1 MVAIRSGV
9 LLYVIPPVTRFESN
23 NLEAMPTS
31 LVTPKPS
38 SATEGFF
45 QARPKLENQF
55 HEDAAFRGVID
66 FFLPTNIKDAIAE
79 DLTRLGA
86 TVLSPKVLAWLA
98 NAEAHPPT
106 LHSRD
111 TFGSPRN
118 ELITSEGWRRLQ
130 AFGLQEGM
138 VASAYEKEFG
148 LYSRSVQFLRMF
160 QWCSSSSTVTCPS
173 AMQDGAAALIKQHLE
188 TRPDDDSARTE
199 VLKSAY
205 KRLVSR
211 DPEVAW
217 TSGQWM
223 TERTGG
229 SDVSGTETRA
239 RRPSPPE
246 LAESSKGL
254 VASDGSP
261 LGPWSID
268 GFKWFSSATDANMTV
283 LLAKTDSSDRLS
295 LFFAPLRRMRRV
307 AGSIV
312 AQEYQASEFNGVHP
326 QRLKNK
332 LGTKGLP
339 TAELELRGMRAYMLG
354 KEGQGTKE
362 ISTVLNI
369 TRVYNAVGAVGGLGR
384 GLAVSRA
391 FARVRRALGGRLL
404 MDIPAHVKGMAE
416 QHVDYRGAMM
426 MTYFVAYL
434 LGVAEEDGPIRQG
447 LPLLDSKTQAGNLLR
462 LLTPVVKA
470 KTALTAIDGL
480 RFCMESLG
488 GIGYLENED
497 IEFNVAKIF
506 RDTIVLSI
514 WEGTTDVMA
523 ADTVRVLKGRGGKE
537 ALEAMESWI
546 EGIVRR
552 PEARACGL
560 ELGAL
565 TAESKAIRNMVE
577 QKDANELL
585 YYGRDLLEHINWA
598 VTTALLVTDAA
609 RYSDP
614 VALEVAKRWLAR
626 KDTSLARSINGRSWS
641 DRAKRDREIVF
652 GLDVSQAKNQS
663 EHKL

>member
-1 MVAIRSGV
+1 
-9 LLYVIPPVTRFESN
+9 
-23 NLEAMPTS
+23 
-31 LVTPKPS
+31 
-38 SATEGFF
+38 
-45 QARPKLENQF
+45 
-55 HEDAAFRGVID
+55 
-66 FFLPTNIKDAIAE
+66 
-79 DLTRLGA
+79 
-86 TVLSPKVLAWLA
+86 
-98 NAEAHPPT
+98 
-106 LHSRD
+106 
-111 TFGSPRN
+111 
-118 ELITSEGWRRLQ
+118 
-130 AFGLQEGM
+130 
-138 VASAYEKEFG
+138 
-148 LYSRSVQFLRMF
+148 
-160 QWCSSSSTVTCPS
+160 
-173 AMQDGAAALIKQHLE
+173 
-188 TRPDDDSARTE
+188 
-199 VLKSAY
+199 
-205 KRLVSR
+205 
-211 DPEVAW
+211 
-217 TSGQWM
+217 
-223 TERTGG
+223 
-229 SDVSGTETRA
+229 
-239 RRPSPPE
+239 
-246 LAESSKGL
+246 
-254 VASDGSP
+254 
-261 LGPWSID
+261 
-268 GFKWFSSATDANMTV
+268 
-283 LLAKTDSSDRLS
+283 
-295 LFFAPLRRMRRV
+295 MRRV

-391 FARVRRALGGRLL
+391 FASVRRALGGRLL